1 MGCGIEGGRLG
12 AGGSVVWQAVHRA
25 PGSTEPRIESCGGD
39 GKLCRRRE
47 QRRLMALGQ
56 EGLGFSSIPFLLAE
70 FVTLAAVGRARPK
83 RGCKRACSG

>member
-1 MGCGIEGGRLG
+1 MGCGIEGGRPG

-25 PGSTEPRIESCGGD
+25 PGSAEPRIESCGGD

-56 EGLGFSSIPFLLAE
+56 EGLGFSGIPFLPAE
-70 FVTLAAVGRARPK
+70 FVTLAAVGWA
-83 RGCKRACSG
+83 